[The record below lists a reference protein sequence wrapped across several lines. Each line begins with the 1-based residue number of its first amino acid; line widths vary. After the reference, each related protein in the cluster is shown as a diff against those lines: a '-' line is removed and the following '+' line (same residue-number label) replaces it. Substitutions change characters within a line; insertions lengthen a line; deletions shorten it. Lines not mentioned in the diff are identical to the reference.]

1 MSDSDSPGS
10 VFKIFRSKLDS
21 HIEEARKR
29 VSKLQSLKLGNFI
42 KNIFI
47 TLVIIVIRTL

>member
-29 VSKLQSLKLGNFI
+29 VSGF
-42 KNIFI
+42 
-47 TLVIIVIRTL
+47 